1 MGIDDPRPAEGA
13 ARPSNHNDGMPTRD
27 TAVEPVEDTAG
38 DAPVEVGAPGTRP
51 VLGAIALGIVVAA
64 AAVLAVLLHRNGHAR
79 GDDFA
84 LYLRQ
89 ARSLFDGNPAE
100 VVADNRFAVIN
111 STGAF
116 SPYAYPWGLPLLLS
130 PFVHLWD
137 LDYDRLKLVEVATFC
152 IWLVLVHGVVRRRL
166 GRTLALAI
174 SAALATAPAFLSH
187 TGQLLSEFPHATAV
201 AVVIWWLDRMR
212 TRGPITAAAARDLVV
227 LGVLVTVAYNF
238 RREAIVLVGV
248 VAVVQLVELSA
259 RWRHDR
265 LDRLPWRTVAIPHL
279 AVVASAA
286 GFQLLLPSMLFPDNG
301 DSIEYV
307 DDRLGGYPRVL
318 TQQLGLGSHPA
329 IGVVILALA
338 LVGAVIGIRR
348 RPALDGPLAAVAML
362 SAVAVSTHFRMV
374 GRYYFQVTPWVLYFA
389 SVVMVEAVRVV
400 WRNRDPRFVAVFAA
414 LPLLYLIGVHGAVL
428 PGDVGDVRDL
438 DRIGQQTLGP
448 TDPRVTPV
456 FAAVMTHTRPDDIIA
471 FYRARTMT
479 LYTDRRTIQST
490 LVERI
495 RQRADYF
502 AQQRGSDFYQPRL
515 TEDQGRQLGFE
526 IVWSDD
532 LWILWKVNRQ

>member
-1 MGIDDPRPAEGA
+1 MPA
-13 ARPSNHNDGMPTRD
+13 ND
-27 TAVEPVEDTAG
+27 TAVETVSDAVDDSPVVV
-38 DAPVEVGAPGTRP
+38 APVVVARSPRP
-51 VLGAIALGIVVAA
+51 LVASIALGIVIAA
-64 AAVLAVLLHRNGHAR
+64 AAVLAVVLHRHGHAR

-130 PFVHLWD
+130 PFVHAWG
-137 LDYDRLKLVEVATFC
+137 LDYDRLKLVEVAAFC
-152 IWLVLVHGVVRRRL
+152 IWLVLVHGIVRRRL
-166 GRTLALAI
+166 GRVLALAMT
-174 SAALATAPAFLSH
+174 AALATAPAFLSH
-187 TGQLLSEFPHATAV
+187 TGQLLSEFPHAAAV
-201 AVVIWWLDRMR
+201 ATVVWWLDRMR
-212 TRGPITAAAARDLVV
+212 TRGPIIAAAPRDLVV
-227 LGVLVTVAYNF
+227 LGVLVTVAFNF

-248 VAVVQLVELSA
+248 IALVQLVELA
-259 RWRHDR
+259 VRWRHDR
-265 LDRLPWRTVAIPHL
+265 LRRVPWRTLALPHVAV
-279 AVVASAA
+279 AVSAV

-301 DSIEYV
+301 GGIGYV

-318 TQQLGLGSHPA
+318 TQQIGLGSHPA
-329 IGVVILALA
+329 IGVVVIALA

-348 RPALDGPLAAVAML
+348 RPGLDGPLAAVALL
-362 SAVAVSTHFRMV
+362 SAVAVSTHFRMI

-389 SVVMVEAVRVV
+389 SVAIVEAVRVV
-400 WRNRDPRFVAVFAA
+400 WRNRDRRFIAVFASM
-414 LPLLYLIGVHGAVL
+414 PLLFLVGVNAAVL

-438 DRIGQQTLGP
+438 DRIGEQTLGP

-456 FAAVMTHTRPDDIIA
+456 FEAVSSRTRPDDIIA

-479 LYTDRRTIQST
+479 LYTDRRAIQT
-490 LVERI
+490 TVVEQI
-495 RQRADYF
+495 RRTADYF

-515 TEDQGRQLGFE
+515 TEAEGRQLGFE